1 MSRAIGLVVSDPG
14 EGFLEAND
22 ALRRRRHGRR
32 ARTRGAGRC
41 REVDGRSALVGRAV
55 LPADGQR
62 RVRRPALRPRAGL
75 RPGHAGARRQGEGHA
90 DPDAGP
96 GPVQPRPARLVRRLA
111 RGHRQPAG
119 RVLPGG
125 RAGARDHAAA
135 EAARRPHLHG
145 RGRLSRR
152 ARDRRRPRRQ
162 LRGLGQEP
170 RRRVRRQ
177 RAAGLAGLV
186 PRQRRPERQG
196 DLRLRDHGAR
206 GPGRDRQRHPALLR
220 HRRRQDDLAL
230 ARGLADGELPDDRH
244 QRRLH
249 AHGRHR
255 PERAADLQRDRLRGR
270 CRPTGLHRRAEGDRG
285 AALRRPAADHPGAH
299 RPLGPVPVL
308 ERRRGVR
315 PRRRRLRARVAV
327 EADVRRRAVADHGR
341 ARARAPVVR
350 RQRDAVG
357 VA

>member
-1 MSRAIGLVVSDPG
+1 MPLQAHEPRHRVGRLRPWG
-14 EGFLEAND
+14 GFFLEAND
-22 ALRRRRHGRR
+22 ALRRRRHGRC
-32 ARTRGAGRC
+32 ARTCGAGRC
-41 REVDGRSALVGRAV
+41 RGLDGRSALVGRAV

-96 GPVQPRPARLVRRLA
+96 GPVQPGPARLVRRLA

-196 DLRLRDHGAR
+196 DSTTSRSRCRRATSRSATACCSRPSPTAAGRRGAGAR
-206 GPGRDRQRHPALLR
+206 T
-220 HRRRQDDLAL
+220 RRW
-230 ARGLADGELPDDRH
+230 
-244 QRRLH
+244 
-249 AHGRHR
+249 
-255 PERAADLQRDRLRGR
+255 RA
-270 CRPTGLHRRAEGDRG
+270 T
-285 AALRRPAADHPGAH
+285 
-299 RPLGPVPVL
+299 
-308 ERRRGVR
+308 
-315 PRRRRLRARVAV
+315 
-327 EADVRRRAVADHGR
+327 
-341 ARARAPVVR
+341 
-350 RQRDAVG
+350 
-357 VA
+357 